1 MKNDNVH
8 NTQGRESIEDNY
20 TSTWQN
26 DGEVKFIQLKNGISL
41 RYLEIGTGK
50 PLILLH
56 TLRTQLDY
64 FQGLVPLLKNYFHI
78 YAIDLPGHGRSSLV
92 QGAVYDEPFFRQ
104 SIGAFIKELDL
115 KNVVLAGESIGAVLA
130 LTVTAEMPD
139 RVEHVYALNPYDYG
153 EKFGGGIRRSK
164 YGYIIALF
172 QIFKSYTLEIQS
184 ILKLI
189 LSGGFVHAEK
199 LPSHLLSEFNR
210 TGERPGYRNMEYLLF
225 RDWRSWLNAVSLYER
240 ISVPVTLVYGECDW
254 SLPEE
259 REDRKNR
266 LGSTRIFII
275 AGAGHFSAL
284 EEPQQIANI
293 LIEGSTL

>member
-1 MKNDNVH
+1 MKNNIIH
-8 NTQGRESIEDNY
+8 NTQGGESVGDDY
-20 TSTWQN
+20 TSSWQN
-26 DGEVKFIQLKNGISL
+26 DGEVKFIQLKNGVSL
-41 RYLEIGTGK
+41 RYLEIGTGR

-64 FQGLVPLLKNYFHI
+64 FQGLVPLLKDYFHI

-104 SIGAFIKELDL
+104 SIAAFIKELDL
-115 KNVVLAGESIGAVLA
+115 KKVVLAGESIGGVLA

-139 RVEHVYALNPYDYG
+139 RVKHVYALNPYDYG

-164 YGYIIALF
+164 YGYIIGLF
-172 QIFKSYTLEIQS
+172 WIFRSYTLEIHS
-184 ILKLI
+184 ILRLI
-189 LSGGFVHAEK
+189 LSGGFAHAEK
-199 LPSHLLSEFNR
+199 LPSQLLSEFDR

-225 RDWRSWLNAVSLYER
+225 RDWRSWMDAVDLYER
-240 ISVPVTLVYGECDW
+240 VSVPVTLVYGECDW

-266 LGSTRIFII
+266 LGSTRMFMIPN
-275 AGAGHFSAL
+275 AGHFSAL
-284 EEPQQIANI
+284 EEPLQIARI
-293 LIEGSTL
+293 IIEGSRA